1 MDAALLVFT
10 LLGSL
15 AATVAAILLAF
26 KEDKKSR
33 SKLILL
39 AVGGLMASGICAG
52 VQFFGA
58 QQTEMDWKQ
67 AHQNAADLKSRL
79 DAAIAKLNK
88 QGRILNSAS
97 VDVDALAQLN
107 QLSSGRFHVRLAT
120 DTDASRLCRIE
131 HGIDNQFQGAAANQ
145 GIRVIGAGSAYQ
157 LIFGKGLSLAAAQV
171 YQTLAINHALGNGR
185 PLIENETGNEIVVDC
200 SKMSPAPIAASR

>member
-1 MDAALLVFT
+1 VDVTLLVFT
-10 LLGSL
+10 LLGSI

-33 SKLILL
+33 SWLILL
-39 AVGGLMASGICAG
+39 AVGGLVATGICAG
-52 VQFFGA
+52 VQFFSA
-58 QQTEMDWKQ
+58 HQTETNWTT
-67 AHQNAADLKSRL
+67 AHQNAKDLKKQLDTAMRRL
-79 DAAIAKLNK
+79 KK
-88 QGRILNSAS
+88 QGQILNSAS
-97 VDVDALAQLN
+97 IDVDALAQLN

-131 HGIDNQFQGAAANQ
+131 HGIDNQFQSPAANQ
-145 GIRVIGAGSAYQ
+145 GVRVIRVGRAYQ

-171 YQTLAINHALGNGR
+171 YQTLAINHSLGNGR

-200 SKMSPAPIAASR
+200 SEMSPAPISGGM